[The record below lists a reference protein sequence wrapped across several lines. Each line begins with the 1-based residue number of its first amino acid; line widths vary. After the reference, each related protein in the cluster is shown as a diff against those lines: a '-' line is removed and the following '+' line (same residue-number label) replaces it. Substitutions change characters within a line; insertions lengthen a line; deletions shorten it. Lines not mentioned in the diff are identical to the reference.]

1 MTAAEFIGTG
11 ILESY
16 CLGFTG
22 SSENVM
28 VEKMALAHPVVQQE
42 IDMIRH
48 SLADLQQQN
57 TLQPSRKVKTNVM
70 HTIYARQAEAHKKF
84 VPLMHQPIDFTRYYE
99 AAEAN
104 LLTLPGEEYENL
116 FVKELP
122 STPEIIN
129 FAVWAKKGHEE
140 EIHRD
145 RKEYL
150 AVLSGTC
157 DMFMDGNRRSYSQ
170 GEVIAIDAGIS
181 HYAVITSP
189 EPMFALVQRQL
200 L

>member
-16 CLGFTG
+16 CLGFT
-22 SSENVM
+22 STPENEM
-28 VEKMALAHPVVQQE
+28 VEQMARENASVQAE
-42 IDMIRH
+42 IDKIRD
-48 SLADLQQQN
+48 SLADVLLKN
-57 TLQPSRKVKTNVM
+57 TLQPSPKVKTNVM
-70 HTIYARQAEAHKKF
+70 HTIYASQAERHKEF
-84 VPLMHQPIDFTRYYE
+84 VPLMHRPVEFTRYYQ

-104 LLTLPGEEYENL
+104 LLITPTDDFENL

-122 STPEIIN
+122 STPEVIN

-140 EIHRD
+140 EIHND
-145 RKEYL
+145 RNEYL
-150 AVLSGTC
+150 AVLSGSC
-157 DMFMDGNRRSYSQ
+157 DMFMDGKKRSFSQ

-181 HYAVITSP
+181 HYAVITSV